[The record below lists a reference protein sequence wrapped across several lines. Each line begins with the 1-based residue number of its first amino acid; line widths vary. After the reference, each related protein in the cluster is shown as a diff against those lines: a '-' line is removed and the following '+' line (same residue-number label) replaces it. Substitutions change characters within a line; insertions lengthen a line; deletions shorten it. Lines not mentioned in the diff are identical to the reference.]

1 MQTLSV
7 VLVLLWMLDKT
18 TQQSIIT
25 IPTTTISPSP
35 LVSQTPPSAT
45 TASSPSS
52 NGQCDV
58 CCYSKDPIQRSER
71 MDKIMTTVNYVFRL
85 QQQIDLAIVLK
96 NSQGIYPIS
105 LSNVLEFLKNLI
117 TYLEWKGLLII
128 HPDFARISI
137 YTFADQPTVKANGIR
152 DGTAFYDACEL
163 NGIIKSIMKSSESSS
178 SDPSIVLQWTVNT
191 FESSKRNAVKVL
203 FYFDNGGDWSAKTNI
218 SSTVAVLQD
227 MGVHRFA
234 AGVGKPPDG
243 WMYTA
248 TREQNVQSVA
258 SDENRYYACM
268 EEWTDALNAALTVA
282 ATNKCKCIVY
292 CMYQVLIN
300 MIYYM
305 Y

>member
-1 MQTLSV
+1 MQALSV
-7 VLVLLWMLDKT
+7 VLILSWILDKT
-18 TQQSIIT
+18 TQQS
-25 IPTTTISPSP
+25 
-35 LVSQTPPSAT
+35 LMT
-45 TASSPSS
+45 TAGSPPSS
-52 NGQCDV
+52 NNQCVV
-58 CCYSKDPIQRSER
+58 CCYSNDNILRLAR
-71 MDKIMTTVNYVFRL
+71 MNSIMTTVNYVFGL
-85 QQQIDLAIVLK
+85 KQQIDLAVVLK
-96 NSQGIYPIS
+96 NSQGMPPSS
-105 LSNVLEFLKNLI
+105 LSKVLAFLRNLI
-117 TYLEWKGLLII
+117 TYLEWKDLLII

-137 YTFADQPTVKANGIR
+137 YSFADQATVKMNGIS
-152 DGTAFYDACEL
+152 DSTAFYDACEL
-163 NGIIKSIMKSSESSS
+163 NGIINSITRSSESSI

-191 FESSKRNAVKVL
+191 FEKSRRDAVKIL

-258 SDENRYYACM
+258 SYENRYYACM